1 LFCLLLN
8 FYNLIE
14 QKFINFKD
22 LNSYLL
28 IKFSKN
34 LEVKE
39 LREYGDEEEEFEEE
53 EDFEDYE
60 EDYEEEEEY

>member
-1 LFCLLLN
+1 MLTNPSYRKELGLLGGRVK
-8 FYNLIE
+8 E

-34 LEVKE
+34 SEVK
-39 LREYGDEEEEFEEE
+39 
-53 EDFEDYE
+53 
-60 EDYEEEEEY
+60 